1 MIKDFPS
8 RNTRDFFC
16 KRREKMQIVL
26 NGVSENIEKEMLIS
40 EFIEKLSSEKN
51 INLSGAVVLLND
63 ELIKRD
69 NWKDVSIKEND
80 EIEVLTFVSG
90 G

>member
-1 MIKDFPS
+1 
-8 RNTRDFFC
+8 
-16 KRREKMQIVL
+16 MQIVL

-51 INLSGAVVLLND
+51 INLSGAVILLND

>member
-1 MIKDFPS
+1 MK
-8 RNTRDFFC
+8 
-16 KRREKMQIVL
+16 IVL

>member
-1 MIKDFPS
+1 
-8 RNTRDFFC
+8 
-16 KRREKMQIVL
+16 MQIVL
-26 NGVSENIEKEMLIS
+26 NGVSENIEKEILIS

-69 NWKDVSIKEND
+69 NWKDVTIKEND

>member
-1 MIKDFPS
+1 
-8 RNTRDFFC
+8 
-16 KRREKMQIVL
+16 MQIVL

-63 ELIKRD
+63 DLIKRD

>member
-1 MIKDFPS
+1 
-8 RNTRDFFC
+8 
-16 KRREKMQIVL
+16 MQIVL

-69 NWKDVSIKEND
+69 SWKDVSIKEND

>member
-1 MIKDFPS
+1 
-8 RNTRDFFC
+8 
-16 KRREKMQIVL
+16 MQIVL

-69 NWKDVSIKEND
+69 SWKDVTIKEND

>member
-1 MIKDFPS
+1 MK
-8 RNTRDFFC
+8 
-16 KRREKMQIVL
+16 IVL
-26 NGVSENIEKEMLIS
+26 NGVSENIEKEILIS

-69 NWKDVSIKEND
+69 SWKDTIIKEND

>member
-1 MIKDFPS
+1 
-8 RNTRDFFC
+8 
-16 KRREKMQIVL
+16 MQILL

>member
-1 MIKDFPS
+1 
-8 RNTRDFFC
+8 
-16 KRREKMQIVL
+16 MQIVL

-40 EFIEKLSSEKN
+40 EFIEKLSSERN

>member
-1 MIKDFPS
+1 
-8 RNTRDFFC
+8 
-16 KRREKMQIVL
+16 MQIVL

-69 NWKDVSIKEND
+69 NWKDISIKEND

>member
-1 MIKDFPS
+1 MK
-8 RNTRDFFC
+8 
-16 KRREKMQIVL
+16 IVL
-26 NGVSENIEKEMLIS
+26 NGVSENIEKEILIS

>member
-1 MIKDFPS
+1 
-8 RNTRDFFC
+8 
-16 KRREKMQIVL
+16 MQILL

-40 EFIEKLSSEKN
+40 EFIEKLSSERN

>member
-1 MIKDFPS
+1 
-8 RNTRDFFC
+8 
-16 KRREKMQIVL
+16 MQIVL

-69 NWKDVSIKEND
+69 NWKDVSIKKND

>member
-1 MIKDFPS
+1 
-8 RNTRDFFC
+8 
-16 KRREKMQIVL
+16 MQIVL

>member
-1 MIKDFPS
+1 MEFLK
-8 RNTRDFFC
+8 
-16 KRREKMQIVL
+16 
-26 NGVSENIEKEMLIS
+26 NIEKEMLIS

>member
-1 MIKDFPS
+1 MK
-8 RNTRDFFC
+8 
-16 KRREKMQIVL
+16 IVL
-26 NGVSENIEKEMLIS
+26 NGVSENVEKEIPIS
-40 EFIEKLSSEKN
+40 EFIQKLSQEKE

-69 NWKDVSIKEND
+69 NWKDVTIKEHD

>member
-1 MIKDFPS
+1 
-8 RNTRDFFC
+8 
-16 KRREKMQIVL
+16 MQIIL

>member
-1 MIKDFPS
+1 
-8 RNTRDFFC
+8 
-16 KRREKMQIVL
+16 MQIVL
-26 NGVSENIEKEMLIS
+26 NGVSENIEKEILIS

-69 NWKDVSIKEND
+69 SWKDTIIKEND

>member
-1 MIKDFPS
+1 
-8 RNTRDFFC
+8 
-16 KRREKMQIVL
+16 MQIVL

-80 EIEVLTFVSG
+80 EMEVLTFVSG

>member
-1 MIKDFPS
+1 
-8 RNTRDFFC
+8 
-16 KRREKMQIVL
+16 MQIVL
-26 NGVSENIEKEMLIS
+26 NGVSENIEKEILIS

-69 NWKDVSIKEND
+69 NWKDINIKEND

>member
-1 MIKDFPS
+1 
-8 RNTRDFFC
+8 
-16 KRREKMQIVL
+16 MQIVL

-63 ELIKRD
+63 DLIKRD
-69 NWKDVSIKEND
+69 NWKDVNIKEND

>member
-1 MIKDFPS
+1 
-8 RNTRDFFC
+8 
-16 KRREKMQIVL
+16 MQIVL
-26 NGVSENIEKEMLIS
+26 NGVSENIEKEILIS

>member
-1 MIKDFPS
+1 
-8 RNTRDFFC
+8 
-16 KRREKMQIVL
+16 MQIVL

-40 EFIEKLSSEKN
+40 EFVEKLSSEKN

>member
-1 MIKDFPS
+1 
-8 RNTRDFFC
+8 
-16 KRREKMQIVL
+16 MQIVL

-51 INLSGAVVLLND
+51 INLSGAVVLLID
-63 ELIKRD
+63 DLIKRD